1 MFDDQ
6 FEKLQY
12 SYFKSEEP
20 IAETVTG
27 TYADK
32 NADINEIQYS
42 WNHSLSEVINSLTG
56 NKLKI
61 DFLNEFP
68 FSVYNCFA
76 NTVKG
81 SDGWWRIKGLEDII
95 PLMYSIKA
103 IKL

>member
-1 MFDDQ
+1 M
-6 FEKLQY
+6 
-12 SYFKSEEP
+12 
-20 IAETVTG
+20 
-27 TYADK
+27 
-32 NADINEIQYS
+32 
-42 WNHSLSEVINSLTG
+42 TG

-61 DFLNEFP
+61 DYLNEFP